1 MRGIFKYPGG
11 PSQFSE
17 ILSFKFDKCK
27 YFKVRGGGVA
37 PPPYLDPRMH
47 YQDSINNILTRL
59 TRKIERAGAHK
70 FFKNISCKKL
80 LQLFST
86 FIF

>member
-37 PPPYLDPRMH
+37 PPPYLD
-47 YQDSINNILTRL
+47 
-59 TRKIERAGAHK
+59 AHAL
-70 FFKNISCKKL
+70 SR
-80 LQLFST
+80 
-86 FIF
+86 